1 MVIKSTRPMKPF
13 RCKNGHILG
22 YVRWNDD
29 DIPQLMVLRES
40 MDMEAERPEEVD
52 YLGPLDGNM
61 PIRCK
66 CDEVMV
72 WRISV
77 DSLLA
82 IFAQLDDAKVFEF
95 SRRLL
100 EMSRKGEGVK

>member
-1 MVIKSTRPMKPF
+1 
-13 RCKNGHILG
+13 
-22 YVRWNDD
+22 
-29 DIPQLMVLRES
+29 
-40 MDMEAERPEEVD
+40 VD